1 VSGPNPIIGQ
11 ADDDRSSM
19 GERRARR
26 QRATSPRQISLLSTP
41 SLMTSGQQCDTA
53 SKLSSPV

>member
-19 GERRARR
+19 DERRAR
-26 QRATSPRQISLLSTP
+26 RATSPRQISLLSTP
-41 SLMTSGQQCDTA
+41 SLMTSGQQCNTA
-53 SKLSSPV
+53 SELSSPV